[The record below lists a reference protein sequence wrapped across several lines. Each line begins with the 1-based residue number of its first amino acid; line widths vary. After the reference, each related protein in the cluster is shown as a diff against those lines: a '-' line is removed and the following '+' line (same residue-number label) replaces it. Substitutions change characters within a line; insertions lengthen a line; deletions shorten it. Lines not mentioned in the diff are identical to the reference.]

1 MYHASVPVF
10 RQMLLALSDVLGKAA
25 AYAEARK
32 VDQAVLLQ
40 SRLALDMFP
49 LVRQVQIA
57 CDFAK
62 SVPARLTAVEVPA
75 YDDSEQDIAGL
86 QARIAGTGFEIVD
99 SKVGMLKACKD
110 ADVIYAKSWGP
121 LLTTTDK
128 IEGKRLQDTYKDW
141 IMDDA
146 KLKAAREGAIY
157 MHPLPADRNVEV
169 TESVLDGPQ
178 SVVFDEAE
186 NRLHTQKA
194 VMALTMS

>member
-1 MYHASVPVF
+1 MSTLHSSVSMYHASVPVF

-86 QARIAGTGFEIVD
+86 QARIASTV
-99 SKVGMLKACKD
+99 
-110 ADVIYAKSWGP
+110 
-121 LLTTTDK
+121 
-128 IEGKRLQDTYKDW
+128 
-141 IMDDA
+141 
-146 KLKAAREGAIY
+146 AI
-157 MHPLPADRNVEV
+157 
-169 TESVLDGPQ
+169 LDGLSEAQFEGSEALQIVLRPGTPKEKTLTGRTYLLNYGLPQ
-178 SVVFDEAE
+178 FFFHVTTAYNLLRHNGVEIGKKDYMGSY
-186 NRLHTQKA
+186 
-194 VMALTMS
+194 